1 VTAPP
6 TVLGRRALNRALLGR
21 QLLLERVDRTP
32 AEVVQHLVALQAQ
45 EATDPYVGLWTR
57 IAEFDPLVLSDLL
70 AERRV
75 VRAQLLR
82 ATIHLATARDAL
94 FLRQVLAPVLERMLS
109 SGSLWGRRLREA
121 GVDPDAAAAVGKEL
135 LEAEPRTR
143 AELRDLLAPRW
154 PDADPAALAQAVT
167 YLVPNA
173 QVPPRGLWRR
183 SGQARFASLESW
195 LGRPLDP
202 HASPDALVLRYLAAF
217 GPATAADVRAWSG
230 LPGAA
235 AVVDRL
241 RPQLRTFRDEQGRE
255 LVDVPDG
262 LLPDPDTPAPVRYL
276 PVYDN
281 ALLAHADRSR
291 IVDDVHRRRVLELD
305 MISFGSVLVDG
316 FGVAIWR
323 VERDRG
329 SGSVVLDVAL
339 LEAVARPA
347 LDEVTAEGER
357 LLAFLEPDAAV
368 RSVRIRSLST
378 AGR

>member
-6 TVLGRRALNRALLGR
+6 AVLGRRALNRALLGR

-32 AEVVQHLVALQAQ
+32 TEVVEHLVALQAQ
-45 EATDPYVGLWTR
+45 EPQDPYVALWTR
-57 IAEFDPLVLSDLL
+57 IRDFDPVSLSDLL
-70 AERRV
+70 ESRGV

-82 ATIHLATARDAL
+82 GTIHLVTARDAL
-94 FLRQVLAPVLERMLS
+94 VMRPVLAPVLERHMTA
-109 SGSLWGRRLREA
+109 GSLWGRRLREA
-121 GVDPDAAAAVGKEL
+121 GVDPVKVAALGKEL
-135 LEAEPRTR
+135 MEAEPRTR
-143 AELRDLLAPRW
+143 AELRRLLAPRW
-154 PDADPAALAQAVT
+154 PSADPAALAQAVT

-183 SGQARFASLESW
+183 AGQARFASLESW
-195 LGRPLDP
+195 LGKPMESD
-202 HASPDALVLRYLAAF
+202 ASPDALVLRYLAAF

-235 AVVDRL
+235 AIIDRL
-241 RPQLRTFRDEQGRE
+241 QPRLRAYRDEQGRE

-262 LLPDPDTPAPVRYL
+262 LLPDPDISAPVRYL

-281 ALLAHADRSR
+281 SLLAHADRSR
-291 IVDDVHRRRVLELD
+291 IVDEVHRRRVLELD

-339 LEAVARPA
+339 LEAVERSA
-347 LDEVTAEGER
+347 LDEVTAEGEH

-368 RSVRIRSLST
+368 RSVRIRPLST
-378 AGR
+378 A